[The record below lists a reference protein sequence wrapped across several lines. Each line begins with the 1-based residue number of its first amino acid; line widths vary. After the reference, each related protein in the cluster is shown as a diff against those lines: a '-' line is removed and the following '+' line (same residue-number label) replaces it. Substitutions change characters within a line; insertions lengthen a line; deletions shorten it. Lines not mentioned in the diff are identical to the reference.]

1 MKEEKGKRK
10 GIPISKAEE
19 MPQGLFI
26 ILLSRTFKFM
36 KKKLFLAG
44 ATLLL
49 AAAAVTGLAAYDKS
63 SMSELMNANVE
74 ALARHE
80 GDKNGALWSNEAG
93 TVYCCGE
100 GNVRNCNES
109 GIPYC

>member
-1 MKEEKGKRK
+1 
-10 GIPISKAEE
+10 

-36 KKKLFLAG
+36 TKKLFLAG

-49 AAAAVTGLAAYDKS
+49 AVAAVTGLAAYDKS

-74 ALARHE
+74 ALARNE
-80 GDKNGALWSNEAG
+80 ENINCSTTCPYNDCGSITIQGTEFALFR
-93 TVYCCGE
+93 CM
-100 GNVRNCNES
+100 R
-109 GIPYC
+109 